1 MRSRAME
8 VVEDLKDANFV
19 PRSVPSY
26 RLPVVRVHGQRWNY
40 HYHGPL
46 HGGLKKGPQE
56 IQVHLGHDTSRF

>member
-46 HGGLKKGPQE
+46 HGELKKGP
-56 IQVHLGHDTSRF
+56 